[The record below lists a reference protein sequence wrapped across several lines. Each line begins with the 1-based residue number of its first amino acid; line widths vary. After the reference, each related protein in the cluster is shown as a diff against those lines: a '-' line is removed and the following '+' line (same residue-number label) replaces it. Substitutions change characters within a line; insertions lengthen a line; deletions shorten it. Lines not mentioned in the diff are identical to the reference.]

1 MATSNGKRSNKIGRS
16 SLSFF
21 SFSALRFL
29 VYCFCFA
36 LLLLSF
42 FFFFIKLTF
51 LFKTQF
57 VGSLL
62 RNTWQSIIVQWPN
75 PTRLV

>member
-36 LLLLSF
+36 FLLLSF
-42 FFFFIKLTF
+42 FFFYQID
-51 LFKTQF
+51 
-57 VGSLL
+57 LL
-62 RNTWQSIIVQWPN
+62 IQNSVRGIFTSKHLAEYNCSVAKSN
-75 PTRLV
+75 